1 MCGIIGYTGKDQAL
15 QIVMRGLAALEYRGY
30 DSCGLSA
37 FSSDNDGITVI
48 KRTGKLR
55 TLSDALSNIQLN
67 TCCAIGHTRWATH
80 GMVTEENAHP
90 PSLNTT

>member
-37 FSSDNDGITVI
+37 FSSDGDEITVI
-48 KRTGKLR
+48 KKAGRLKV
-55 TLSDALSNIQLN
+55 LSS
-67 TCCAIGHTRWATH
+67 
-80 GMVTEENAHP
+80 EENVKIKKK
-90 PSLNTT
+90 SLK